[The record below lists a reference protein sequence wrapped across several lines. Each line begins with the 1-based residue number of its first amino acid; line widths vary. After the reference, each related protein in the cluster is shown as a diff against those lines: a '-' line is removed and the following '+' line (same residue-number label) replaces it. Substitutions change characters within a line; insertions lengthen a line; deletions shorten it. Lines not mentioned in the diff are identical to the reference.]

1 MQEWQS
7 AITVAILETPFF
19 NQHRYGTEVNGIVS
33 TYPDPWTP
41 KLKISVHYPY
51 IGTNSHNLQM
61 SFNFSVFCLFCKKV
75 I

>member
-7 AITVAILETPFF
+7 AIAVAILEMPFF

-41 KLKISVHYPY
+41 ELKVSVQFPY
-51 IGTNSHNLQM
+51 IGTSSCNLQI
-61 SFNFSVFCLFCKKV
+61 SFNFSVRFAKK
-75 I
+75 